1 MMFGIEHYASFVSA
15 IVLFQLIPGA
25 GTLAILDATARR
37 GMGAGTSAVIGTLVG
52 DAVWMIGAALGLAA
66 VMQANPTVFAAL
78 QWFGVVYLLWM
89 AWGLLR
95 SGRSV
100 ASADTALVRSLW
112 QYARRAA
119 LVSLT
124 NPKVMLFFVA
134 FFPLFLTPS
143 ASPWTLVVMMLHV
156 TVISLLYQLGLVLL
170 GNWVAL
176 RLRGIASAQVW
187 AKRLAG
193 VALIGFA
200 AKLAANNR

>member
-1 MMFGIEHYASFVSA
+1 MFGIEHYASFVSA

-52 DAVWMIGAALGLAA
+52 DAVWMIGAALGLVA
-66 VMQANPTVFAAL
+66 VMQANPTVFTAL
-78 QWFGVVYLLWM
+78 QWFGVAYLLWM

-100 ASADTALVRSLW
+100 ASADTALVRSSW

-143 ASPWTLVVMMLHV
+143 ASPWTLVVMLLHV

-176 RLRGIASAQVW
+176 RLKGIPSAQVW

>member
-1 MMFGIEHYASFVSA
+1 MV
-15 IVLFQLIPGA
+15 
-25 GTLAILDATARR
+25 
-37 GMGAGTSAVIGTLVG
+37 
-52 DAVWMIGAALGLAA
+52 GAALGLAA
-66 VMQANPTVFAAL
+66 VMQANPALFRAL

-95 SGRSV
+95 SGRSESVSEAV
-100 ASADTALVRSLW
+100 AVSSW
-112 QYARRAA
+112 QYARQAA

-134 FFPLFLTPS
+134 FFPLFLRHDS
-143 ASPWTLVVMMLHV
+143 GALTLFVMMAHV
-156 TVISLLYQLGLVLL
+156 SLISLLYQAGLVLL
-170 GNWVAL
+170 GHWVA
-176 RLRGIASAQVW
+176 RVFEDIPQAQVW

>member
-1 MMFGIEHYASFVSA
+1 MFGIEHYASFVSA

-37 GMGAGTSAVIGTLVG
+37 GLGAGTSAVVGTLVG

-66 VMQANPTVFAAL
+66 VMQANPTVFTAL
-78 QWFGVVYLLWM
+78 QWFGVAYLLWM

-100 ASADTALVRSLW
+100 ASADTALVRSSW

-143 ASPWTLVVMMLHV
+143 ASPWTLVVMLLHV

-176 RLRGIASAQVW
+176 RLKGIPAAQVW

-193 VALIGFA
+193 VALIGLA

>member
-1 MMFGIEHYASFVSA
+1 MFGIEHYVSFVSA

-25 GTLAILDATARR
+25 GTLAILNATARR
-37 GMGAGTSAVIGTLVG
+37 GVHAGLSAVVGTLVG
-52 DAVWMIGAALGLAA
+52 DAVWMVGAALGLAA
-66 VMQANPTVFAAL
+66 VMQANPALFRAL

-95 SGRSV
+95 SGRSESVSEAV
-100 ASADTALVRSLW
+100 AVSSW
-112 QYARRAA
+112 QYARQAA

-134 FFPLFLTPS
+134 FFPLFLRHDS
-143 ASPWTLVVMMLHV
+143 GALTLFVMMAHV
-156 TVISLLYQLGLVLL
+156 SLISLLYQAGLVLL
-170 GNWVAL
+170 GHWVA
-176 RLRGIASAQVW
+176 RVFEDIPQAQVW

>member
-1 MMFGIEHYASFVSA
+1 MFGIEHYVSFVSA

-25 GTLAILDATARR
+25 GTLAILNATARR
-37 GMGAGTSAVIGTLVG
+37 GVHAGLAAVLGTLVG
-52 DAVWMIGAALGLAA
+52 DAVWMVGAALGLAA
-66 VMQANPTVFAAL
+66 VMQANPALFRAL
-78 QWFGVVYLLWM
+78 QWFGAVYLLWM

-95 SGRSV
+95 SGRSESV
-100 ASADTALVRSLW
+100 SEAAAVSSW
-112 QYARRAA
+112 QYARQAA

-134 FFPLFLTPS
+134 FFPLFLRHDS
-143 ASPWTLVVMMLHV
+143 GALTLFVMMVHV
-156 TVISLLYQLGLVLL
+156 SLISLLYQAGLVLL
-170 GNWVAL
+170 GHWVA
-176 RLRGIASAQVW
+176 RVFEGVPQAQVW

>member
-1 MMFGIEHYASFVSA
+1 MFGIEHYASFVSA
-15 IVLFQLIPGA
+15 VLLFQLIPGA
-25 GTLAILDATARR
+25 GMLAILDATARR
-37 GMGAGTSAVIGTLVG
+37 GMGAGASAVVGTLLG

-66 VMQANPTVFAAL
+66 VMQANPTVFTAL
-78 QWFGVVYLLWM
+78 QWFGVAYLLWM

-95 SGRSV
+95 AQRSTL
-100 ASADTALVRSLW
+100 AADEAVVQSSW

-143 ASPWTLVVMMLHV
+143 ASPWTLAVMLLHV
-156 TVISLLYQLGLVLL
+156 TLISLLYQLCLVLL
-170 GNWVAL
+170 GNWVTL
-176 RLRGIASAQVW
+176 RMKGIASAQVW

>member
-1 MMFGIEHYASFVSA
+1 MFGIEHYVSFVSA

-25 GTLAILDATARR
+25 GTLAIVNATARR
-37 GMGAGTSAVIGTLVG
+37 GVHAGLSAVLGTLVG
-52 DAVWMIGAALGLAA
+52 DAVWMVGAALGLAA
-66 VMQANPTVFAAL
+66 VMQANPALFRAL

-95 SGRSV
+95 SGRSESVSEAV
-100 ASADTALVRSLW
+100 AVSSW
-112 QYARRAA
+112 QYARQAA

-134 FFPLFLTPS
+134 FFPLFLRHDS
-143 ASPWTLVVMMLHV
+143 GALTLFVMMAHV
-156 TVISLLYQLGLVLL
+156 SLISLLYQAGLVLL
-170 GNWVAL
+170 GHWVA
-176 RLRGIASAQVW
+176 RVFEDIPQAQVW

>member
-1 MMFGIEHYASFVSA
+1 MFGIEHYVSFVSA

-25 GTLAILDATARR
+25 GTLAILNATARR
-37 GMGAGTSAVIGTLVG
+37 GVHAGLSAVLGTLVG
-52 DAVWMIGAALGLAA
+52 DAVWMVGAALGLAA
-66 VMQANPTVFAAL
+66 VMQANPALFRAL

-95 SGRSV
+95 SGRSESVSEAV
-100 ASADTALVRSLW
+100 AVSSW
-112 QYARRAA
+112 QYARQAA

-134 FFPLFLTPS
+134 FFPLFLRHDS
-143 ASPWTLVVMMLHV
+143 GALTLFVMMAHV
-156 TVISLLYQLGLVLL
+156 SLISLVYQAGLVLL
-170 GNWVAL
+170 GHWVA
-176 RLRGIASAQVW
+176 RVFEGVPQAQVW

>member
-1 MMFGIEHYASFVSA
+1 MFGIEHYVSFVSA

-25 GTLAILDATARR
+25 GTLAILNATARR
-37 GMGAGTSAVIGTLVG
+37 GVHAGLSAVLGTLVG
-52 DAVWMIGAALGLAA
+52 DAVWMVGAALGLAA
-66 VMQANPTVFAAL
+66 VMQANPALFRAL

-95 SGRSV
+95 SGRSESVSEAV
-100 ASADTALVRSLW
+100 AVSSW
-112 QYARRAA
+112 QYARQAA

-134 FFPLFLTPS
+134 FFPLFLRHDS
-143 ASPWTLVVMMLHV
+143 GALTLFVMMAHV
-156 TVISLLYQLGLVLL
+156 SLISLLYQAGLVLL
-170 GNWVAL
+170 GHWVA
-176 RLRGIASAQVW
+176 RVFEGVPQAQVW

>member
-1 MMFGIEHYASFVSA
+1 MFGIEHYVSFVSA

-25 GTLAILDATARR
+25 GTLAILNATARR
-37 GMGAGTSAVIGTLVG
+37 GVHAGLAAVLGTLVG
-52 DAVWMIGAALGLAA
+52 DAVWMVGAALGLAA
-66 VMQANPTVFAAL
+66 VMQANPALFRAL
-78 QWFGVVYLLWM
+78 QWFGAVYLLWM

-95 SGRSV
+95 SGRSESV
-100 ASADTALVRSLW
+100 SEAAAVSSW
-112 QYARRAA
+112 QYARQAA

-134 FFPLFLTPS
+134 FFPLFLRHDS
-143 ASPWTLVVMMLHV
+143 GALTLFVMMVHV
-156 TVISLLYQLGLVLL
+156 SLISLLYQAGLVLL
-170 GNWVAL
+170 GHWVV
-176 RLRGIASAQVW
+176 RVFEGVPQAQVW

>member
-1 MMFGIEHYASFVSA
+1 MFGIEYYVSFVSA

-25 GTLAILDATARR
+25 GTLAILNATARR
-37 GMGAGTSAVIGTLVG
+37 GVDAGLAAVLGTLVG
-52 DAVWMIGAALGLAA
+52 DAVWMVGTALGLAA
-66 VMQANPTVFAAL
+66 VMQANPALFRAL

-95 SGRSV
+95 SGRSEAVSEAV
-100 ASADTALVRSLW
+100 AVSSW
-112 QYARRAA
+112 QYARQAA

-134 FFPLFLTPS
+134 FFPLFLRHDS
-143 ASPWTLVVMMLHV
+143 GALTLFVMMAHV
-156 TVISLLYQLGLVLL
+156 SLISLLYQAGLVLL
-170 GNWVAL
+170 GHWVA
-176 RLRGIASAQVW
+176 RVFEGVPQAQVW